1 MMGNVRRRCN
11 LLLSLAAVALSL
23 CATLYAAR
31 ATCAHYLYFSEKY
44 GNASGG
50 DTDDGTASH
59 WEQSYTLYPHN
70 YHLCIEAMERA
81 WHSRF
86 AGEVEDLGR
95 VHVSEKWCDR
105 GLTANPF
112 LSQLRLHKT
121 ILIERES
128 VEDAIAYWREY
139 VDQNYWVPFNHAF
152 LTDLYTR
159 GGQFTYAFE
168 SLEMVEGSPHEKDVR
183 ARLFKAWDV
192 EMGGGP

>member
-1 MMGNVRRRCN
+1 MGNVRRRCN

-128 VEDAIAYWREY
+128 VEDAIAYWRGD
-139 VDQNYWVPFNHAF
+139 VGQKYWGAFHHAF
-152 LTDLYTR
+152 LTDVYTR
-159 GGQFTYAFE
+159 GGPISYTFG
-168 SLEMVEGSPHEKDVR
+168 MRGGVEGGSPEKEVGG
-183 ARLFKAWDV
+183 RLFNARV
-192 EMGGGP
+192 G